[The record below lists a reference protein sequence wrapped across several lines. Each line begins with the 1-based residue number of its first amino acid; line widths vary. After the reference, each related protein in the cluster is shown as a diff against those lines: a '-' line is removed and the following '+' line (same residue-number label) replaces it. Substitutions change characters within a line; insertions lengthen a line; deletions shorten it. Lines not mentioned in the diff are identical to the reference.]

1 MRSLWYLLKADF
13 MKMRHTA
20 FFPVHI
26 LVPLLGNVLFLVYF
40 MISPWEPAGK
50 VQAYLEVVSIAFP
63 LIGAVVTAMAAEQEA
78 MAGGFKEMLSQQ
90 YPRWKVWISK
100 FIMLFLS
107 GMAVAVFT
115 IGTFWLGFRSLPG
128 TGQVDFSLFAWAAVI
143 IICCQ
148 VIMYTIHLMVGIRF
162 GRGAL
167 MGLAVVECLVTALM
181 LTGLGDGI
189 WGFLPCSWGARLCDY
204 FLLYYPQGQM
214 EMFLDAGKP
223 AGMFIATM
231 VVFLISLVF
240 ISRFEGRKST
250 S

>member
-1 MRSLWYLLKADF
+1 MRSLWCLLKADF

-20 FFPVHI
+20 FYPVHI
-26 LVPLLGNVLFLVYF
+26 LVPLLGNILFLGYF

-50 VQAYLEVVSIAFP
+50 IQAYLEVVAIAFP

-100 FIMLFLS
+100 FFMLFLT
-107 GMAVAVFT
+107 GLAVDVLT
-115 IGTFWLGFRSLPG
+115 IGMFWMGFRFLAGSS
-128 TGQVDFSLFAWAAVI
+128 QAEFALFAGAAMI
-143 IICCQ
+143 IIFCQ
-148 VIMYTIHLMVGIRF
+148 IIMYTIHLLVGIRF

-189 WGFLPCSWGARLCDY
+189 WLFLPCSWGARLCDY
-204 FLLYYPQGQM
+204 FMLYYQ
-214 EMFLDAGKP
+214 K
-223 AGMFIATM
+223 GMFFNQLGASAAAGILGAT
-231 VVFLISLVF
+231 VIVFLVYLVW
-240 ISRFEGRKST
+240 SRRFEGRKN
-250 S
+250 